1 MAHRRRARRRRV
13 IGRPVVHLLTKR
25 KEILLLAAHC
35 CCWYLTL
42 PVAYTC
48 TKTVI
53 KNKSE
58 IMSKQKRIRSI
69 KIIRAEQPKANKQ
82 ITNLASIA
90 EKVPSRTS
98 DGGGGRRCHYYVST
112 SYVLLVL
119 INTDQTI

>member
-1 MAHRRRARRRRV
+1 MAELEVGCGWRIEEGPGV
-13 IGRPVVHLLTKR
+13 GGSSVV
-25 KEILLLAAHC
+25 C

-112 SYVLLVL
+112 SLQKLSK
-119 INTDQTI
+119 I